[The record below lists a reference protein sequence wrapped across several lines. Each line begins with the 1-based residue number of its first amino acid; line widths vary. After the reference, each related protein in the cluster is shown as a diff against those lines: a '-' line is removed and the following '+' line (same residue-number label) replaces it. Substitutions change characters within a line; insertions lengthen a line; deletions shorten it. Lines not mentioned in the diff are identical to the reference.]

1 MKIIIPMAGRGSRL
15 RPHTL
20 TVPKPLVPIA
30 GKPIVQRLVADL
42 VENLPEKVDEIAYVI
57 GDFGEE
63 IESQLLQI
71 ADEQGAKGSIYYQ
84 NEPLGPAHAIHC
96 AADSM
101 EGKCIVAFSDTL
113 FKAKFNFDLEQEGVI
128 WTQRVN
134 DPSAFGVVTVDGDH
148 IITGFVEKPSEPI
161 SDLAIVGI
169 YYFKDGNRLKQ
180 ELSTLIEDNIQ
191 EKGEFQITTVLERM
205 RSQGVRFAVEQV
217 EEWMDC
223 GNKEAIVQTNKRILD
238 MQPTQN
244 LEEVS
249 ATIINSTIIPPCYI
263 GNHVTIR
270 NSVIGPYVSIGDHC
284 KLNQT
289 VLKNTVIQTNSEI
302 QYVVFENSMIGNNAY
317 YKGTPKTVSLGDYS
331 QMSD

>member
-30 GKPIVQRLVADL
+30 GKPIVQRLVEDL
-42 VENLPEKVDEIAYVI
+42 VQNLPEKVDEIAYVI

-63 IESQLLQI
+63 IEKQLIQI
-71 ADEQGAKGSIYYQ
+71 ASDQGAKGTIYYQ

-96 AADSM
+96 AEKSID
-101 EGKCIVAFSDTL
+101 GKCIVAFSDTL
-113 FKAKFNFDLEQEGVI
+113 FRAKFQFDPAQEGVI
-128 WTQRVN
+128 WTQRVP
-134 DPSAFGVVTVDGDH
+134 DPSAYGVVTLNDEN
-148 IITGFVEKPSEPI
+148 IISGFVEKPTEPV

-169 YYFKDGNRLKQ
+169 YYFRDGERLKT
-180 ELSTLIEDNIQ
+180 ELNTLIDENIQ

-205 RSQGVRFAVEQV
+205 RADGVRFAVDTV

-238 MQPTQN
+238 MQPNQD
-244 LEEVS
+244 LEKVS
-249 ATIINSTIIPPCYI
+249 ATIINSTIIPPCHI
-263 GNHVTIR
+263 GNNVSIR
-270 NSVIGPYVSIGDHC
+270 NSVIGPYVSIGDRC
-284 KLNQT
+284 VLKQT

-302 QYVVFENSMIGNNAY
+302 QYAVFENSMIGNNAY
-317 YKGTPKTVSLGDYS
+317 YKGTPKTVSLGDFS